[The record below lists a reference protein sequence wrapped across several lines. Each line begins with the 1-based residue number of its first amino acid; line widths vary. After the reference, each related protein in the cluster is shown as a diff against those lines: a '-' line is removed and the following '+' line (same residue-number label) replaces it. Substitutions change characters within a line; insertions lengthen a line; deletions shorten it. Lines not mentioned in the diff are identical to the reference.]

1 MNHQSEVLI
10 IGAGIS
16 GLLAGRILS
25 QRDIEVTILEKS
37 PGLGGRMATR
47 RFNQGV
53 FDHGA
58 QFFTAREAIFQSWVD
73 LWMKE
78 KIACEWYGSRRKPNE
93 LQNGGGHPRYRG
105 LRGMTSVAKYLARNL
120 EIHLQTQVKS
130 ISKESDLWI
139 AQTENGEEY
148 KARQLVLSAPIP
160 QSLNLLESGEVN
172 LPPFE
177 YKTLKA
183 IAYHP
188 CITGLVLL
196 DGPSAIPSPGG
207 MKFDKG
213 DIQWLGD
220 NSQKGISPKTTAIT
234 IHGSQDF
241 SRENF
246 ELPAEKQIEGLIA
259 AAKPWLGQE
268 IQGWQIHKWRYAQP
282 VKLYPA
288 NFLEFQTHPGL
299 FMIGDAFGGARVE
312 GAALSGIEV
321 AFHLHEQVSMR

>member
-1 MNHQSEVLI
+1 MSYQSEVLI

-16 GLLAGRILS
+16 GLLAGKILS
-25 QRDIEVTILEKS
+25 QSGIKVMILEKS
-37 PGLGGRMATR
+37 PGVGGRMATR
-47 RFNQGV
+47 RFKQGV

-58 QFFTAREAIFQSWVD
+58 QFFTAREEKFQQLVD
-73 LWMKE
+73 LWIKE
-78 KIACEWYGSRRKPNE
+78 KIAFEWFGS
-93 LQNGGGHPRYRG
+93 LQKSDDLPRSGGHPRYRG
-105 LRGMTSVAKYLARNL
+105 LRGMTSVAKYLARDL
-120 EIHLQTQVKS
+120 DIYLQTHVKS
-130 ISKESDLWI
+130 VSKESDWWV

-148 KARQLVLSAPIP
+148 IARQIVLSAPIP
-160 QSLNLLESGEVN
+160 QSLNLLESGDVTF
-172 LPPFE
+172 PSFE

-183 IAYHP
+183 IEYHP

-246 ELPAEKQIEGLIA
+246 ELPAEKLIEVLVE

-268 IQGWQIHKWRYAQP
+268 IQDWQIHKWRYAQP
-282 VKLYPA
+282 VNLYPA
-288 NFLEFQTHPGL
+288 KFLEFSGHRGL
-299 FMIGDAFGGARVE
+299 FMTGDAFGGARVE

-321 AFHLHEQVSMR
+321 AFHLREQVSMS